1 MPEFSY
7 KAIKGTG
14 ELVQGTLVAETE
26 PALLAQLRRMG
37 CLPIHVSAKDGSTGA
52 SWALLKRR
60 GTSSSDRLGFARQ
73 LATLVRAGVP
83 LDRSLS
89 LSRDLAE
96 KPALQAVIGATLKE
110 LRSGQSLAN
119 SLAANPRFFPAL
131 YVAMV
136 RAGEASGTLPAVL
149 DRLVEFEEFSA
160 ELRGY
165 LISAL
170 IYPTVLLGVGS
181 VAIAFLLGF
190 VVPRFAQIFEE
201 AGKELPLPTQ
211 ILMDVSQAFRDY
223 GWIAAVVI
231 SITVV
236 LFARW
241 VRTESGRLRW
251 DQWRLK
257 APLLG
262 DVSLKLEIARFAKT
276 MGTLL
281 NQAVPIISALR
292 LTREVLSNR
301 RVAAA
306 VEPLIQ
312 GVKRGQ
318 GLAGPLA
325 ETRMFPALA
334 VQLMTLGEQTG
345 KLDSMLLE
353 LATIYDR
360 EVRVATKRLVA
371 LVEPAVILAM
381 GLVVGTIVISTLLA
395 IVSINEVPF

>member
-7 KAIKGTG
+7 RAVKNSG

-26 PALLAQLRRMG
+26 PALLEQLRRMG
-37 CLPIHVSAKDGSTGA
+37 CLPIHVSAKDSAVGA
-52 SWALLKRR
+52 PWLRLTRR
-60 GTSSSDRLGFARQ
+60 GPSTQDRLVFARQ
-73 LATLVRAGVP
+73 LATLVRAGIP

-89 LSRDLAE
+89 LCRDLAE
-96 KPALQAVIGATLKE
+96 KPALRAVIDDTLRE
-110 LRSGQSLAN
+110 LRGGQSLAH
-119 SLAANPRFFPAL
+119 SLAANQRFFPPL

-170 IYPTVLLGVGS
+170 IYPMVLLAVGG

-211 ILMDVSQAFRDY
+211 VLMDVSEAFRNY
-223 GWIAAVVI
+223 GWLAALIIVAAVLLVG
-231 SITVV
+231 
-236 LFARW
+236 RW
-241 VRTESGRLRW
+241 VRSESGRLRW
-251 DQWRLK
+251 DQLRLR

-281 NQAVPIISALR
+281 AQAVPIISALR

-301 RVAAA
+301 RVASA

-318 GLAGPLA
+318 GLARPLA
-325 ETRMFPALA
+325 ETGLFPALA

-353 LATIYDR
+353 LAAIYDR